1 MEKRE
6 ISYDAEEYSE
16 RKNSLRMR
24 DCIEKYTIAFLAD
37 DVRALRILDAGC
49 GDGLFSRFFADL
61 GASYVLGVDC
71 THEFVRLAR
80 EKSGAYANIDYR
92 LGFIQEFLGKG
103 DFDLVLG
110 SYLLNYAKSR
120 EELIGY
126 CRAIASHLK
135 PSGRFVGFN
144 NNPFEVF
151 DGTRYGAYGF
161 TKTMH
166 GDGEGQ
172 NVVYEIPGL
181 AAPIIN
187 YYLSPQTHE
196 QAFAEADLELE
207 WKQILLRPEEDRLYW
222 KSFFENGPPFIAMI
236 AKKK

>member
-6 ISYDAEEYSE
+6 ISYDAGEYSE

-71 THEFVRLAR
+71 THEFVRLAL

-92 LGFIQEFLGKG
+92 LGFIQEFLGQG

-172 NVVYEIPGL
+172 DVVYEIPGL
-181 AAPIIN
+181 TAPIIN
-187 YYLSPQTHE
+187 YGLPG
-196 QAFAEADLELE
+196 F
-207 WKQILLRPEEDRLYW
+207 
-222 KSFFENGPPFIAMI
+222 
-236 AKKK
+236 

>member
-1 MEKRE
+1 MENRE
-6 ISYDAEEYSE
+6 ISYSAREYSE
-16 RKNSLRMR
+16 MKNSSRMR
-24 DCIEKYTIAFLAD
+24 ECIEQHTITLLAN
-37 DVRALRILDAGC
+37 DVRAMRILDAGC
-49 GDGLFSRFFADL
+49 GDGLYSRVFADL

-71 THEFVRLAR
+71 TPEFVGLAL
-80 EKSGAYANIDYR
+80 EKSRAYANIDYR
-92 LGFIQEFLGKG
+92 LGFIQEFLGRG

-120 EELIGY
+120 EELVGY

-135 PSGRFVGFN
+135 PCGRFVGFN

-151 DGTRYGAYGF
+151 EGTRYGTYGF

-172 NVVYEIPGL
+172 KVVYEVPSMT
-181 AAPIIN
+181 APIIN

-196 QAFAEADLELE
+196 QVFAEVGLALE
-207 WKQILLRPEEDRLYW
+207 WKEVMLRSDEDRLY
-222 KSFFENGPPFIAMI
+222 
-236 AKKK
+236 